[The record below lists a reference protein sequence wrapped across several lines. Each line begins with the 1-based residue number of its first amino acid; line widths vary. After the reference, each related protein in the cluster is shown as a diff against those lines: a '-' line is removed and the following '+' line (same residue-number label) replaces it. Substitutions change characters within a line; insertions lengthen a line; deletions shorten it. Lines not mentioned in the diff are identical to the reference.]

1 MMRTQADPAHLDAPH
16 ELSSPGASVA
26 VGEIRSGLLRHSAVL
41 TRTATTQLLDLLPGE
56 AVLESQ
62 RPIQHAL
69 SPDVANGVDC
79 QVVTDNGAKS
89 RAIGT
94 VLTHAAITGGRVL
107 QTSTYTRIDPSGSQR
122 RQPWAHYT
130 AQPGRL
136 ETVGRADAAKLAAG
150 FAELSGIPAPGCL
163 DLGSVCERLAL
174 RLQASPIL
182 DGRPPIKFQWT
193 RLRWTV
199 LYAAKDDKA
208 YEDKTTATADFTLLD
223 DTNRVVSLYV
233 PYNLRD
239 VYRLDGVLELCRDLA
254 LHDWMLTTLTRRIE
268 RVSAVADDRAQSV
281 GELYPTV
288 SNLLHLW
295 LPGARVST
303 ELEAVWNGFER
314 QPGFTR
320 QWRIAVDWVRD
331 QLSLHTLH
339 LLGML
344 ADKEEL

>member
-1 MMRTQADPAHLDAPH
+1 MMRTQAVPAHLTAPH
-16 ELSSPGASVA
+16 DLSSPAASVV
-26 VGEIRSGLLRHSAVL
+26 VGEIRTGLLRHGAVL
-41 TRTATTQLLDLLPGE
+41 TPAATTQLLDLLPGE

-79 QVVTDNGAKS
+79 QVVTDTGARI
-89 RAIGT
+89 RAVGT
-94 VLTHAAITGGRVL
+94 ILTHAAITGGRVL
-107 QTSTYTRIDPSGSQR
+107 QTSTYTHIDPSGSR
-122 RQPWAHYT
+122 LRQPWAHYT

-136 ETVGRADAAKLAAG
+136 ETVGRADAGKLAAG
-150 FAELSGIPAPGCL
+150 FAELSGIPAPDLL

-193 RLRWTV
+193 RVRWTV
-199 LYAAKDDKA
+199 LYAAEGDKSA
-208 YEDKTTATADFTLLD
+208 PTAEFTLLD
-223 DTNRVVSLYV
+223 DTNRVVSLRV
-233 PYNLRD
+233 PHELRET
-239 VYRLDGVLELCRDLA
+239 YRLGEVLELCRDLA

-268 RVSAVADDRAQSV
+268 RTSAVSGDRARSV
-281 GELYPTV
+281 AELYPTV

-295 LPGARVST
+295 LPGARVSP
-303 ELEAVWNGFER
+303 ELEAVWTGFER

-331 QLSLHTLH
+331 QLSLHTLQ
-339 LLGML
+339 LLGTL
-344 ADKEEL
+344 ADKEAL